1 MSDDSEKTTFDVEK
15 LEALEVESSQEL
27 RPAKTTRRGK
37 KANPDQFDLFS
48 QNSFKPQE
56 PQHDSNDDASES
68 KTRNDEHEVQQL
80 GGIQNSATL
89 AQIRT
94 GAGRRLA
101 AQTDI
106 EQDSGADGER
116 SGRSANSTGEDAPDE
131 SGGIGSGSVEPTDE
145 ILDAGRGR
153 TGSLRRDG
161 YVTSALAG
169 EEEPAKPS
177 RDYRITDESRIGE
190 GSLREKAQLNIN
202 AIQLLKKL
210 EAEGRS
216 ATNDEKH
223 ILARYTGWGAM
234 PAVFDYMTGRYDE
247 WNEVR
252 DTVKF
257 LLTDEEH
264 RTASGS
270 IANAHYTSP
279 LVINGIWSALERFGV
294 KAGMR
299 VLEPSMGVGNFYGLM
314 PEHMMP
320 KSLRAGVELDSVTAR
335 IAKQLYQ
342 DATIFESRFEDA
354 PFPDGFFDVAVGNVP
369 FGNYGVH
376 DANYKA
382 WQTSSIHD
390 YFFIKTLDKLRPG
403 GVLALI
409 TSRYTMDKVDDNIRA
424 YLAEKADL
432 LGAIRLPNTTFKGNA
447 GTVVTTDILFLQ
459 KREAGQEPVG
469 PAWQNANE
477 ITTGFG
483 GEGFALNEY
492 YIENPKMMLG
502 KMQLVHS
509 RYAEQPE
516 LLGELTQ
523 EALQEAIE
531 NLPRDIY
538 APRIETPKLA
548 PVPQFELDASAFTG
562 VKNGAYA
569 IVENELGIFEDGQF
583 TSVALKGKK
592 EARVRGMMKIRDCV
606 RDVFKTQLNDASD
619 EVIVEARQN
628 LNRVYDKYIREFGCL
643 SNAENRRS
651 FSTDPEAPLLLS
663 LETDYDEATNK
674 AKKASIFSQRTI
686 ERYKPVESVETAAEA
701 LAVSLN
707 EYGRIEWGR
716 MAQLT
721 GMTPTSMQAELG
733 DMVYQNPE
741 SDFWET
747 ADEYLSGNVRQKLRF
762 ARSASELDPRF
773 KRNLAPLEAAQ
784 LTDLT
789 PAEIMVR
796 LGATWVPADDLADW
810 IAEAIDTRASNIRV
824 DYLNDL
830 ATWKVNAKEIAK
842 QSVANKT
849 TYGTS
854 RFTAINLI
862 EDALNG
868 VVSTAYDT
876 IRVDDKEKRIVNEQE
891 TLAAREAQQKLK
903 DMFGEWVWKD
913 SDRTARLVGIYNE
926 KFNSTRLRSYDG
938 SHLTFPGM
946 NKAVLRGGELDPHQK
961 NGVWRILQGD
971 STLLAHCV
979 GAGKTWEMVAAA
991 MEAKRIGL
999 AKKSMIVVPN
1009 HLVDQWGAAFLQ
1021 LYPQANIFVAGK
1033 EHFQHGKRQKAMS
1046 RIATGNYD
1054 AVIVSHKS
1062 FEMLPVSDK
1071 LFDTYLAEELDR
1083 LEDAIREANEDSDNR
1098 RIVKMLETAK
1108 KRLTKKIEDRAK
1120 RETKDNTISF
1130 EELGIDRILVDEADL
1145 YKNLGIVTKMNRIAG
1160 LPNAQSNRAT
1170 DMHMKTRYLREQNNG
1185 KGVVFATATP
1195 VSNTMAELYTMQR
1208 YLAPEALADAG
1219 LANFDAW
1226 AANFGEAVTALELAP
1241 SGKGYRMNT
1250 RFARFINLPEL
1261 LTMFREFADVQT
1273 PEMLNLPRPS
1283 LEGGKNIVITAPAT
1297 PALERFVDNLVDR
1310 ADKIRSGTV
1319 DPRDDNM
1326 LKVTSEGRKAALDMR
1341 LVHPHAQAHPQS
1353 KVSLCANEVFKIWQD
1368 TADRKATQLIFCDLS
1383 TPKKGGGFNVY
1394 DEIRSQLLRKG
1405 VPPHE
1410 IAFIHDAKT
1419 DAAKLALFQKVNSGQ
1434 IRVLLGSTEKMGA
1447 GTNVQRK
1454 LYAEHHLDAPWRP
1467 RDVEQRDGR
1476 ILRQGNENEAVRIYR
1491 YVTEGSFDA
1500 YMWQG
1505 LESKAKFISQV
1516 MTGDTSVRV
1525 ADDVNGSALTFAEIK
1540 AIASGNPAV
1549 MEKVKVD
1556 TEVRKLD
1563 GLRTA
1568 HRKRQFELTQKIVP
1582 TEELIKSNTAQLGHV
1597 QADIKTRNDNHS
1609 EEFSM
1614 VVAGKTFEGKDAREK
1629 AAKALDDTLMA
1640 WRNTPSLKGC
1650 GKIGGFDV
1658 LCQGKLDGGISVYLR
1673 GAATY
1678 TINYN
1683 PDNPIGTLMSIE
1695 RTMRGFEVVQSKLE
1709 AELAHGDKALAEYRL
1724 QSEKPFE
1731 QEERLKELLQ
1741 EQARLNT
1748 LLDLNKDDKQAIT
1761 IAANDE
1767 DYSDSDIDLDE
1778 IDSIDID
1785 DMTSADAP
1793 ERFDNDNEMFR
1804 QTGTEALT
1812 P

>member
-1 MSDDSEKTTFDVEK
+1 
-15 LEALEVESSQEL
+15 VES
-27 RPAKTTRRGK
+27 A
-37 KANPDQFDLFS
+37 
-48 QNSFKPQE
+48 
-56 PQHDSNDDASES
+56 
-68 KTRNDEHEVQQL
+68 
-80 GGIQNSATL
+80 
-89 AQIRT
+89 
-94 GAGRRLA
+94 
-101 AQTDI
+101 
-106 EQDSGADGER
+106 
-116 SGRSANSTGEDAPDE
+116 
-131 SGGIGSGSVEPTDE
+131 DE

-161 YVTSALAG
+161 FVTVALAG

-210 EAEGRS
+210 EADGHS
-216 ATNDEKH
+216 PTDDEKH

-279 LVINGIWSALERFGV
+279 LVIKAIWSALERFGV

-314 PEHMMP
+314 PEPLMP

-354 PFPDGFFDVAVGNVP
+354 PFPDGFFDVAIGNVP

-376 DANYKA
+376 DPKYKA
-382 WQTSSIHD
+382 WQTASIHD
-390 YFFIKTLDKLRPG
+390 YFFVKTLDKLRAG

-409 TSRYTMDKVDDNIRA
+409 TSRYTMDKKDDDIRA

-432 LGAIRLPNTTFKGNA
+432 VGAIRLPNKTFKDNA

-459 KREAGQEPVG
+459 KREQGQETVSPSWDDVVDYKT
-469 PAWQNANE
+469 PD
-477 ITTGFG
+477 TGDTISINRY
-483 GEGFALNEY
+483 FAEHP
-492 YIENPKMMLG
+492 EMMLG

-509 RYAEQPE
+509 RYAQQPE
-516 LLGELTQ
+516 LLGQLTQ
-523 EALQEAIE
+523 EILQEAVGR
-531 NLPRDIY
+531 LPRDVY
-538 APRIETPKLA
+538 APRIEIPTVA
-548 PVPQFELDASAFTG
+548 PVPQIKLDASAFTG
-562 VKNGAYA
+562 VKNGAYT
-569 IVENELGIFEDGQF
+569 IVDNELGIFEDGQF
-583 TSVALKGKK
+583 TPVALKGKK

-606 RDVFKTQLNDASD
+606 REVFKTQLNDESD
-619 EVIVEARQN
+619 EIIVAARQD
-628 LNRVYDKYIREFGCL
+628 LNRVYDRYIKEFGCL
-643 SNAENRRS
+643 SHRENRRV
-651 FSTDPEAPLLLS
+651 FADDPEAPLLQS
-663 LETDYDEATNK
+663 LEENFDEATGK
-674 AKKASIFSQRTI
+674 AKKAAIFSQRTI
-686 ERYKPVESVETAAEA
+686 DRYKPVESVETAAEA

-707 EYGRIEWGR
+707 EYGRIEWSR

-721 GMTPTSMQAELG
+721 GQTSAAMQAELG
-733 DMVYQNPE
+733 DLIYQNPE

-747 ADEYLSGNVRQKLRF
+747 ADEYLGGNVRQKLRF

-784 LTDLT
+784 LTDLA

-796 LGATWVPADDLADW
+796 LGATWIPSDDLADW
-810 IAEAIDTRASNIRV
+810 IAEVVETRPHNIRV
-824 DYLNDL
+824 DYLSDL
-830 ATWKVNAKEIAK
+830 ATWKVTAKEIAK
-842 QSVANKT
+842 QSVSNKT

-854 RFTAINLI
+854 RFTALNLI

-868 VVSTAYDT
+868 VVTTAYDT
-876 IRVDDKEKRIVNEQE
+876 LRVDDKEKRVVNEQE
-891 TLAAREAQQKLK
+891 TLAAREVQQKLK
-903 DMFGEWVWKD
+903 DMFGEWIWKD
-913 SDRTARLVGIYNE
+913 SDRTARIVGIYNE
-926 KFNSTRLRSYDG
+926 KFNSVRLRTYDG

-946 NKAVLRGGELDPHQK
+946 NKAVLRSSDLDAHQK
-961 NGVWRILQGD
+961 NAVWRILQGD

-979 GAGKTWEMVAAA
+979 GAGKTWALVAAA

-999 AKKSMIVVPN
+999 ARKSMIVVPN

-1033 EHFQHGKRQKAMS
+1033 EHFQDRKRQKAMS
-1046 RIATGNYD
+1046 RIATGTYD

-1062 FEMLPVSDK
+1062 FEQLPVSDK
-1071 LFDTYLAEELDR
+1071 LFEAYLEEELDK

-1108 KRLTKKIEDRAK
+1108 KRLTKKIEDRTK
-1120 RETKDNTISF
+1120 RERKDSTISF
-1130 EELGIDRILVDEADL
+1130 EELGIDRISVDEADL
-1145 YKNLGIVTKMNRIAG
+1145 YKNLGFVTKMNRIAG
-1160 LPNAQSNRAT
+1160 LPNAISNRAT
-1170 DMHMKTRYLREQNNG
+1170 DMHMKTRHLRQQNDG

-1208 YLAPEALADAG
+1208 YLAPEALVDAG

-1273 PEMLNLPRPS
+1273 PDMLNLPRPV

-1297 PALERFVDNLVDR
+1297 PELERFVDKLVDR
-1310 ADKIRSGTV
+1310 ADKIRSGKV

-1341 LVHPHAQAHPQS
+1341 LVNPHAQPHPQS
-1353 KVSLCANEVFKIWQD
+1353 KVSLCTNEVFKIWQE
-1368 TADRKATQLIFCDLS
+1368 TAERRATQIIFCDLS
-1383 TPKKGGGFNVY
+1383 TPTKGSGFNVY
-1394 DEIRSQLLRKG
+1394 DEIRSTLIRKG

-1419 DAAKLALFQKVNSGQ
+1419 DAAKLALYQKVNSGI

-1476 ILRQGNENEAVRIYR
+1476 ILRQGNENPEVRIYR

-1516 MTGDTSVRV
+1516 MNGDTSVRV

-1563 GLRTA
+1563 SLRTA
-1568 HRKRQFELTQKIVP
+1568 HRKRQYELTQKIAP
-1582 TEELIKSNTAQLGHV
+1582 TEEAIKSNASQLGHV
-1597 QADIKTRNDNHS
+1597 QTDIKTRNDNHT

-1650 GKIGGFDV
+1650 GNINGFDV
-1658 LCQGKLDGGISVYLR
+1658 LCQGKLDGGISVYLH

-1678 TINYN
+1678 TVNYN
-1683 PDNPIGTLMSIE
+1683 PDSPIGTLMSIE

-1709 AELAHGDKALAEYRL
+1709 SELTYGEKALAEYQL
-1724 QSEKPFE
+1724 QSETPFE
-1731 QEERLKELLQ
+1731 QEERLKELLV
-1741 EQARLNT
+1741 EQTRLNA

-1767 DYSDSDIDLDE
+1767 DCGDSDNELEEVDYIDMN
-1778 IDSIDID
+1778 

-1793 ERFDNDNEMFR
+1793 ERFENDNETLR
-1804 QTGTEALT
+1804 STGTESLT

>member
-1 MSDDSEKTTFDVEK
+1 ME
-15 LEALEVESSQEL
+15 
-27 RPAKTTRRGK
+27 PA
-37 KANPDQFDLFS
+37 
-48 QNSFKPQE
+48 
-56 PQHDSNDDASES
+56 
-68 KTRNDEHEVQQL
+68 
-80 GGIQNSATL
+80 
-89 AQIRT
+89 
-94 GAGRRLA
+94 
-101 AQTDI
+101 
-106 EQDSGADGER
+106 
-116 SGRSANSTGEDAPDE
+116 
-131 SGGIGSGSVEPTDE
+131 DE
-145 ILDAGRGR
+145 ILDAGRVR

-161 YVTSALAG
+161 FVTVALAG
-169 EEEPAKPS
+169 EEEPVKPS

-190 GSLREKAQLNIN
+190 GGLREKAQLNIN

-210 EAEGRS
+210 EADGRFP
-216 ATNDEKH
+216 TDDEKH

-279 LVINGIWSALERFGV
+279 LVIKGIWSALERFGV

-314 PEHMMP
+314 PEPLMP

-376 DANYKA
+376 DPKYKA

-390 YFFIKTLDKLRPG
+390 YFFVKTLDKLRTG

-409 TSRYTMDKVDDNIRA
+409 TSRYTMDKKDDDIRVH
-424 YLAEKADL
+424 LAEKADL
-432 LGAIRLPNTTFKGNA
+432 LGAIRLPNKTFKDNA

-459 KREAGQEPVG
+459 KREQGQEMVSPSWDDVVDYKT
-469 PAWQNANE
+469 PD
-477 ITTGFG
+477 TGDTIFINRYFS
-483 GEGFALNEY
+483 EHPE
-492 YIENPKMMLG
+492 MMLG
-502 KMQLVHS
+502 TMQLVHS
-509 RYAEQPE
+509 RYAQQPE

-523 EALQEAIE
+523 DALQEAIGR
-531 NLPRDIY
+531 LPRDVY
-538 APRIETPKLA
+538 APRIETPTPA
-548 PVPQFELDASAFTG
+548 PVPQFNLDANAFTG
-562 VKNGAYA
+562 VKNGAYT
-569 IVENELGIFEDGQF
+569 IVDNELGIFEDGQF
-583 TSVALKGKK
+583 TPVTLKGKK
-592 EARVRGMMKIRDCV
+592 GARIRGMMKIRDCV
-606 RDVFKTQLNDASD
+606 REVFKTQLNDESD
-619 EVIVEARQN
+619 EVIVAARQD
-628 LNRVYDKYIREFGCL
+628 LNRVYDRYIKEFGCL
-643 SNAENRRS
+643 SHRENRRV
-651 FSTDPEAPLLLS
+651 FADDPEAPLLQS
-663 LETDYDEATNK
+663 LEENFDEATGK
-674 AKKASIFSQRTI
+674 AKKAAIFSQRTI
-686 ERYKPVESVETAAEA
+686 DRYKPVESVETAAEA

-721 GMTPTSMQAELG
+721 GQTPASMQAELG
-733 DMVYQNPE
+733 DLIYQNPE
-741 SDFWET
+741 SDLWET

-773 KRNLAPLEAAQ
+773 KRNLAPLESAQ

-789 PAEIMVR
+789 PAEIMAR
-796 LGATWVPADDLADW
+796 LGATWIPSDDLADW
-810 IAEAIDTRASNIRV
+810 IAEIVETSPHNIRV
-824 DYLNDL
+824 DYLSDL
-830 ATWKVNAKEIAK
+830 ATWKVTAKEIAK

-854 RFTAINLI
+854 RFTALNLI

-868 VVSTAYDT
+868 VVTTAYDT
-876 IRVDDKEKRIVNEQE
+876 IRVDDKEKRVVNEQE

-903 DMFGEWVWKD
+903 DMFGEWIWKD
-913 SDRTARLVGIYNE
+913 NDRTTRLVGIYNE
-926 KFNSTRLRSYDG
+926 KFNSVRLRAYDG
-938 SHLTFPGM
+938 SHLSFPGM
-946 NKAVLRGGELDPHQK
+946 NKTVLRNGDLDAHQK
-961 NGVWRILQGD
+961 NAVWRILQGD

-979 GAGKTWEMVAAA
+979 GAGKTWALVAAA

-999 AKKSMIVVPN
+999 ARKSMIVVPN

-1033 EHFQHGKRQKAMS
+1033 GHFQNRKRQKAMS
-1046 RIATGNYD
+1046 RIATGTYD

-1062 FEMLPVSDK
+1062 FEQLPVSDK
-1071 LFDTYLAEELDR
+1071 LFDAYLQEELDK

-1108 KRLTKKIEDRAK
+1108 KRLTKKIEDRTK
-1120 RETKDNTISF
+1120 REGKDNTISF
-1130 EELGIDRILVDEADL
+1130 EELGIDRISVDEADL
-1145 YKNLGIVTKMNRIAG
+1145 YKNLGFVTKMNRIAG
-1160 LPNAQSNRAT
+1160 LPNAISNRAT
-1170 DMHMKTRYLREQNNG
+1170 DMHMKTRHLRQKNDG
-1185 KGVVFATATP
+1185 RGVVFATATP

-1273 PEMLNLPRPS
+1273 PDMLNLPRPA

-1297 PALERFVDNLVDR
+1297 PDLERFVDRLVDR
-1310 ADKIRSGTV
+1310 ADKIRSGKV

-1341 LVHPHAQAHPQS
+1341 LVNPHAQAHTQS
-1353 KVSLCANEVFKIWQD
+1353 KVSLCANEVFEIWQKP
-1368 TADRKATQLIFCDLS
+1368 AERRATQVIFCDLS
-1383 TPKKGGGFNVY
+1383 TPTKGSGFNVY
-1394 DEIRSQLLRKG
+1394 DEIRSILTRKG

-1419 DAAKLALFQKVNSGQ
+1419 DAAKMALYQKVNSGI

-1476 ILRQGNENEAVRIYR
+1476 ILRQGNENPEVRIYR

-1516 MTGDTSVRV
+1516 MNGDTSVRV
-1525 ADDVNGSALTFAEIK
+1525 A
-1540 AIASGNPAV
+1540 
-1549 MEKVKVD
+1549 
-1556 TEVRKLD
+1556 
-1563 GLRTA
+1563 
-1568 HRKRQFELTQKIVP
+1568 
-1582 TEELIKSNTAQLGHV
+1582 
-1597 QADIKTRNDNHS
+1597 
-1609 EEFSM
+1609 
-1614 VVAGKTFEGKDAREK
+1614 
-1629 AAKALDDTLMA
+1629 
-1640 WRNTPSLKGC
+1640 
-1650 GKIGGFDV
+1650 
-1658 LCQGKLDGGISVYLR
+1658 
-1673 GAATY
+1673 
-1678 TINYN
+1678 
-1683 PDNPIGTLMSIE
+1683 
-1695 RTMRGFEVVQSKLE
+1695 
-1709 AELAHGDKALAEYRL
+1709 
-1724 QSEKPFE
+1724 
-1731 QEERLKELLQ
+1731 
-1741 EQARLNT
+1741 
-1748 LLDLNKDDKQAIT
+1748 
-1761 IAANDE
+1761 
-1767 DYSDSDIDLDE
+1767 
-1778 IDSIDID
+1778 
-1785 DMTSADAP
+1785 
-1793 ERFDNDNEMFR
+1793 
-1804 QTGTEALT
+1804 
-1812 P
+1812 